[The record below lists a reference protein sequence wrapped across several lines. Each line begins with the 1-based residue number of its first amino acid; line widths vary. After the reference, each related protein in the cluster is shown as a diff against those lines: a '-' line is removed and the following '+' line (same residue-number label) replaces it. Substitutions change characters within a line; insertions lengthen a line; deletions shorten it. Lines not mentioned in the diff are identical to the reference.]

1 MDKINELVDELGVR
15 DLGDFEGSVFVINF
29 NSSDEF
35 SNIYTQI
42 SDRFDADDNAGE
54 FNDSKSMVVFTDEDL
69 EIITTADY
77 DNDVYSISIGEK

>member
-1 MDKINELVDELGVR
+1 MDRINELVDEFGIEELGEF
-15 DLGDFEGSVFVINF
+15 DGSVFVVNL

-35 SNIYTQI
+35 SNLYAMI
-42 SDRFDADDNAGE
+42 SDMFDVDEDAGE

-77 DNDVYSISIGEK
+77 DNDVYSVSIGEK